1 METAGY
7 ASLSR
12 QVGLV
17 RELQV
22 IANNVAN
29 SVTTGYRQEGLVFSE
44 FIKRGDEDVA
54 DLSLTRASA
63 RNTSLEQ
70 GALNQTDG
78 VFDLAIEGDGFFQVE
93 TKRGPRLTRAGSFS
107 TDAAGALLTPKGD
120 RVLDQAGA
128 PVLVP
133 PGQDVHIASDGTIS
147 SDGQPIGRIGLFL
160 PVEPHDLHREDG
172 VLFRSEKG
180 VEPIVN
186 PRVLQGF
193 LEGSNVNPVM
203 QIARMVEVQRAY
215 EMGQSFLDAE
225 DQRLRDS
232 INVLIKTQ

>member
-93 TKRGPRLTRAGSFS
+93 TKRGPRLTRGSFS

-128 PVLVP
+128 
-133 PGQDVHIASDGTIS
+133 S
-147 SDGQPIGRIGLFL
+147 SCPTGAGCA
-160 PVEPHDLHREDG
+160 
-172 VLFRSEKG
+172 
-180 VEPIVN
+180 N
-186 PRVLQGF
+186 
-193 LEGSNVNPVM
+193 
-203 QIARMVEVQRAY
+203 
-215 EMGQSFLDAE
+215 
-225 DQRLRDS
+225 RLRW
-232 INVLIKTQ
+232 NNQF

>member
-44 FIKRGDEDVA
+44 FVKRADEDAA

-93 TKRGPRLTRAGSFS
+93 TTRGPRLTRAGSFS
-107 TDAAGALLTPKGD
+107 TDAAGALLTPNGD
-120 RVLDQAGA
+120 RVLDEAGA

-133 PGQDVHIASDGTIS
+133 PGQEVHIATDGTIS
-147 SDGQPIGRIGLFL
+147 SEGQPIGRIGLFL
-160 PVEPHDLHREDG
+160 PVEPFDLHREDG
-172 VLFRSEKG
+172 VLFRTEYG
-180 VEPIVN
+180 VEPVAN